1 MSSHLGSASFVSIIS
16 ATVFDV
22 LVVGLTVYRTG
33 RLAIE
38 SRKSGI
44 KGSLSM
50 ILLRDGSYLLFS
62 LSV

>member
-1 MSSHLGSASFVSIIS
+1 MVNLVSI
-16 ATVFDV
+16 AVFDV

-33 RLAIE
+33 RIAFE